1 MAKARKLR
9 VHPAAGIFPKM
20 SDEDYERLKLDIKQ
34 NGVLEPVKTLDGML
48 LDGRHREKVCIEL
61 EIECPT
67 WPISKDE
74 MGELT
79 PHAWVIAENLA
90 RRHLTAAQRA
100 AIGAEHLEKIEPT
113 SGMKDLLG
121 KVPKGRAAAKAAKA
135 VGVAR
140 SSIERARAIKKK
152 NPAAFMAL
160 KEGTVS
166 LREAEADVVLDGMG
180 KPVTRQKSQAAFRT
194 RAKMVE
200 AARYASR
207 ARAILKECVG
217 QPGAEELIQAGTM
230 TKLGAARQN
239 ITDQMP
245 HIVCPDCDGVASS
258 SCEKCTSRG
267 WVTKSEAA

>member
-1 MAKARKLR
+1 MAKAKKLR

-20 SDEDYERLKLDIKQ
+20 SDEDYERLKLDIQ
-34 NGVLEPVKTLDGML
+34 TNGVLEPVKTLDGML

-61 EIECPT
+61 GIECPT
-67 WPISKDE
+67 WPISEDE
-74 MGELT
+74 MGDLT
-79 PHAWVIAENLA
+79 PHAWVISENLV
-90 RRHLTAAQRA
+90 RRHLNAAQRA
-100 AIGAEHLEKIEPT
+100 AIGAEHLEQEQST
-113 SGMKDLLG
+113 GMKAILD

-135 VGVAR
+135 VGVGR

-160 KEGTVS
+160 KEGVVG

-194 RAKMVE
+194 RLKMVE

-217 QPGAEELIQAGTM
+217 KPGAEELVQAGTM

-245 HIVCPDCDGVASS
+245 HIICPDCTGVASS
-258 SCEKCTSRG
+258 SCERCTSRG
-267 WVTKSEAA
+267 WITKSEAA